1 MSSWATLL
9 VEVEEQIQSILPDL
23 SPNLRKDLLRV
34 CSLSEYVMD
43 ALASSPALFIDLIET
58 GDLEA
63 AYGDDAFAKSMS
75 RVEYEHLDSSLRR
88 IRRREMQRIIFR
100 DLTGRADLDETTRD
114 LSNLADACI
123 QTALDH
129 HYAAHCQKYGT
140 PIGDASGA
148 PQQMT
153 VIALGKLGARELNLS
168 SDVDLVFMYGESG
181 MVQSESGREL
191 SNQEF
196 FVRTARKLIATLD
209 EVHADGFVFRV
220 DMRLRPYG
228 DSGALILHRDAMEK
242 YFVEQGRD
250 WERYAFIK
258 ARAVAG
264 DVQAG
269 RDFLAWMTPFVY
281 RKHLDYGAIEA
292 LREMKRLI
300 NREVVRNELQDDLKL
315 GPGGIREIEFVVQA
329 NQLIWGG
336 TQPQLQERKL
346 LKVLSLLASDELL
359 PEADVLLLVNAYK
372 FLRNSEH
379 VLQAEHDRQTQE
391 LPESDMGKIRLAV
404 AMGFDDFDSY
414 ETTLNDH
421 RNAVIDV
428 FSRFMSSN
436 NAEREILVEGNM
448 YWVSICNDPTAAESI
463 ELLGRSG
470 FSNPEKTGATIDGF
484 IKDLEEREVQEIA
497 RERIGRL
504 LPVMISLTANQ
515 QNPDETLDRLI
526 PIIHS
531 ITRRTTYVAFLLE
544 NMDALKRMVDLCA
557 MSPWVAERL
566 EQHPILLYELSDRTT
581 DEAVFERE
589 KLRLEMEDMM
599 SDIAP
604 LDLEEQ
610 MDTLRQFKH
619 AAVLKVAIF
628 ELLDL
633 LPLMKASDA
642 LTDIAEIA
650 LEKAVQIAW
659 EYLSDRHGEPLQHNE
674 RSADRHF
681 AVISYGK
688 LGGIELGY
696 GSDLDLVFI
705 HDADTEGSTDGDK
718 PINNNVFYSRL
729 AQRVVHILT
738 RYTRFGVLYDVDLR
752 LRPSGNKGPMA
763 SSLGAYGRYLKE
775 SAWTWEHQALVRA
788 RFVAGDRKLRDR
800 FEEIRAEVLGRRRDP
815 DKLLEDVVAMR
826 EKMRKH
832 LEKGSPKKLPDSQ
845 RDEVLVSGFDLKHG
859 AGAMVDIEF
868 MVQYAVLAWTYK
880 YQVLARWT
888 DKMRLLDELAGLAFF
903 SREESRILQEAYLAY
918 RSAVHYEWLGGQMAS
933 YERLNRYREEVL
945 EIWNRHMG
953 VS

>member
-9 VEVEEQIQSILPDL
+9 VEVEERIHSILPDL
-23 SPNLRKDLLRV
+23 PAHLRRDVIKV
-34 CSLSEYVMD
+34 CGLSQYFMD
-43 ALASSPALFIDLIET
+43 RLYRDPGTFIDLVDS
-58 GDLEA
+58 GDLESV
-63 AYGDDAFAKSMS
+63 YGDDAFADKVST
-75 RVEYEHLDSSLRR
+75 VQYEHLDSNLRR
-88 IRRREMQRIIFR
+88 IRHREIQRIIFR
-100 DLTGRADLDETTRD
+100 DLTGRADLEETTLD
-114 LSNLADACI
+114 LSNLADTCI
-123 QTALDH
+123 QTALSH
-129 HYAAHCQKYGT
+129 HHTANCQKYGI
-140 PIGDASGA
+140 PIGDASGE
-148 PQQMT
+148 PEQMT
-153 VIALGKLGARELNLS
+153 VIALGKLGAQELNLS
-168 SDVDLVFMYGESG
+168 SDIDLVFMYGEPG
-181 MVQSESGREL
+181 TVQSESGREL

-209 EVHADGFVFRV
+209 EVHFDGFVFRV

-264 DVQAG
+264 DLQVG
-269 RDFLAWMTPFVY
+269 REFLRWMTPFVY

-315 GPGGIREIEFVVQA
+315 GPGGIREIEFIVQA

-336 TQPQLQERKL
+336 TRPQLQERKL
-346 LKVLSLLASDELL
+346 LNVLSMLASEELL
-359 PEADVLLLVNAYK
+359 PEEDVSLLAQAYT

-379 VLQAEHDRQTQE
+379 ALQAENDRQTQE
-391 LPESDMGKIRLAV
+391 LPESDIGKIRLAT

-414 ETTLNDH
+414 ETALNDH

-448 YWVSICNDPTAAESI
+448 YWVAICNDPRSDESI
-463 ELLGRSG
+463 GWLAGSG
-470 FSNPEKTGATIDGF
+470 FNDPEKTSAILDSF
-484 IKDLEEREVQEIA
+484 IKDLEDREVQEIA

-515 QNPDETLDRLI
+515 QNPDETLGRLM
-526 PIIHS
+526 PIMQA

-610 MDTLRQFKH
+610 MDTLRQYKH

-642 LTDIAEIA
+642 LTDIAEIT

-659 EYLSDRHGEPLQHNE
+659 EYLSERHGEPLHNNQ
-674 RSADRHF
+674 RSDDRHF
-681 AVISYGK
+681 AIISYGK

-705 HDADTEGSTDGDK
+705 HDADSEGSTDGDK
-718 PINNNVFYSRL
+718 PIDNNVFYSRL

-775 SAWTWEHQALVRA
+775 NAWTWEHQALVRA
-788 RFVAGDRKLRDR
+788 RFVAGDPRLKDR

-815 DKLLEDVVAMR
+815 DQLLQDVVAMR
-826 EKMRKH
+826 EKMRRH
-832 LEKGSPKKLPDSQ
+832 LEKGSPRKLPDSL
-845 RDEVLVSGFDLKHG
+845 RDEVLVSGFDLKQG

-880 YQVLARWT
+880 YKVLARWT
-888 DKMRLLDELAGLAFF
+888 DKMRLLDELAGLELFT
-903 SREESRILQEAYLAY
+903 RDETRILQEAYLAY

-945 EIWNRHMG
+945 EIWSRHMD